1 MHGVSIEKILWTG
14 FLFTQRYVNERFFR
28 PISLPPLPS
37 TFQFVIIAFIS
48 TTQMISLSPL
58 LINFLSRNFFSSSFF
73 LIIFYILLCV
83 YILLYNEYYMLI
95 ELRLGACG
103 MVINI
108 YHLVILLSLLNRL
121 LGWFLIGNELSVVY
135 H

>member
-1 MHGVSIEKILWTG
+1 M
-14 FLFTQRYVNERFFR
+14 RYTSSTKYRYAVARECERGTLRSQSPDEVREQPHSR
-28 PISLPPLPS
+28 PGD
-37 TFQFVIIAFIS
+37 VIIAFIS

-121 LGWFLIGNELSVVY
+121 LG
-135 H
+135 